1 MRGESPSS
9 LEHPSWPQAEK
20 QPPCPFS
27 TPSGRGK
34 AAARDDSCADLSAR
48 CRGLGECGLPGA
60 ARGGCSDIGYRR
72 ALAATHICRGRSAAR
87 SRRSSARSSD
97 GFRSPLGR
105 RETPHVQPEAII
117 VGRPPRNTAYAV
129 AFGAARRPVDT
140 LPPCRRATQGCAPA
154 ARVPETTP
162 VGAQLARGNKAV
174 GRRALKVTLPPPHLR
189 FTAIASQWRGAL

>member
-1 MRGESPSS
+1 MILAPTCRRG
-9 LEHPSWPQAEK
+9 ADA
-20 QPPCPFS
+20 
-27 TPSGRGK
+27 GRV
-34 AAARDDSCADLSAR
+34 
-48 CRGLGECGLPGA
+48 
-60 ARGGCSDIGYRR
+60 
-72 ALAATHICRGRSAAR
+72 RSAR
-87 SRRSSARSSD
+87 SRAGRLLGHRVPESARRYTHLSRALSSMIPSLVCQEL
-97 GFRSPLGR
+97 GRIPFAIGR